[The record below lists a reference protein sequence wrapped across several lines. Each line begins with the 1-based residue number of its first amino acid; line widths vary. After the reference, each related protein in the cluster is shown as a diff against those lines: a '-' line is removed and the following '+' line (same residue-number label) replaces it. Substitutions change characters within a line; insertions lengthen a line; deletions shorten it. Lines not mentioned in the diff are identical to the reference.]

1 MNLLQSLRRF
11 EQSLWL
17 DGFERSW
24 VSSGQLQQAIEAG
37 GVRGVRSNFDALN
50 LAIQGQAYDCDFRT
64 LAQRGSSRNARTD
77 YEYLLVRDLQLAAD
91 RLKQVHVHTQGRDGY
106 VQVDLPPD
114 KLFNVETAI
123 AAAQRIWRAVGWSNL
138 LLRIPATRLM
148 LPVIEQ
154 LLREGMNVN
163 ATLVFSPSV
172 YDQVFERYRRGLESQ
187 SQPGETVSTAVCF
200 VSFAIGQLDAA
211 INPLNAHSEKSF
223 GMMQAKLL
231 FEDYQRKH
239 WQSLPKETQPLCLVW
254 DCTDIPPEFMWR
266 YIQTL
271 ETPETV
277 LMLKL
282 STLERYR
289 QVSLLPVSLK
299 ENVQAEKQMTSEWLE
314 ISLNE
319 HADQLMNQEVTR
331 SLNAF
336 QQLLDTIEHKRR
348 YGSWMNATSM
358 VDCP

>member
-1 MNLLQSLRRF
+1 MNLLQSLRRS

-24 VSSGQLQQAIEAG
+24 VCSGQLQQAIEAG
-37 GVRGVRSNFDALN
+37 GVRGVRTNFDALN
-50 LAIQGQAYDCDFRT
+50 LAIQGQAYDRDFRT
-64 LAQRGSSRNARTD
+64 LAQRGSSRGAQTD

-91 RLKQVHVHTQGRDGY
+91 RLKQVHVHTQGQDGY

-114 KLFNVETAI
+114 TLFNVETAI

-172 YDQVFERYRRGLESQ
+172 YNQVFERYRRGLESQ
-187 SQPGETVSTAVCF
+187 SQPGELVSHAVCF

-211 INPLNAHSEKSF
+211 INPLNAHSKTSF

-231 FEDYQRKH
+231 FEHYQRDH
-239 WQSLPKETQPLCLVW
+239 WRSLSGGIQPLRLVW
-254 DCTDIPPEFMWR
+254 DCTDIPAEFMWR

-277 LMLKL
+277 LMLKP

-299 ENVQAEKQMTSEWLE
+299 EDEQAEKQVTSEWLE
-314 ISLNE
+314 ISLDEQAN
-319 HADQLMNQEVTR
+319 QLMNQEMTR

-348 YGSWMNATSM
+348 HGSWMNATSM